1 MKALIFQSCMLHEM
15 KPFGI
20 YRAQETFLVH
30 RILLLTFALVPS
42 QTSLPWYIG
51 ANYVY
56 IFPDCVYIHTKWAHT
71 TLNVSMLTCCKLL
84 SRTYVRTPKS
94 NTPTW
99 NPWCV
104 CTWMVCVSQATYV
117 LKKVLSK
124 YVLILPLGTCACIHI
139 CMCIV
144 YCFALFIKMAFDM
157 LYMCHKTR
165 SLHLGENRIYQN
177 QRSPTQHLWEL
188 STLPWRVLPDRVLSR
203 RIQYPILRELDQLKI
218 MFNLFRVISC

>member
-1 MKALIFQSCMLHEM
+1 MDPRIGKLLQVEKHLWCCTCSWSTWKPLMKALIFQSCMLHEM

-104 CTWMVCVSQATYV
+104 CTWMVCVS
-117 LKKVLSK
+117 
-124 YVLILPLGTCACIHI
+124 
-139 CMCIV
+139 
-144 YCFALFIKMAFDM
+144 
-157 LYMCHKTR
+157 
-165 SLHLGENRIYQN
+165 
-177 QRSPTQHLWEL
+177 
-188 STLPWRVLPDRVLSR
+188 
-203 RIQYPILRELDQLKI
+203 
-218 MFNLFRVISC
+218 